1 MNNPAV
7 AFNPAVALLMVRV
20 IERSIILLAGLLL
33 IYLGYRL
40 FIAGVSG
47 KASLKAKNG
56 DRNFEFLNAAPGLF
70 FCLFGFVLLSTM
82 SFKTITVSLPTVEGA
97 INVLLADA
105 LEEGKEH
112 STDGPLPEDA
122 AKSTIGRLVVQDAMK
137 EIFQAVSSQAEELDF
152 DRKRLLADL
161 YGIIYSRLGVNNP
174 DLSPAKI
181 FKPSRQ

>member
-122 AKSTIGRLVVQDAMK
+122 AEINHRPVGCSGRDERNFSSRV
-137 EIFQAVSSQAEELDF
+137 ITSRRTRFRPQAALSKFVWYYLLSAW
-152 DRKRLLADL
+152 RK
-161 YGIIYSRLGVNNP
+161 
-174 DLSPAKI
+174 
-181 FKPSRQ
+181 